1 MTMKENNKNQQRTEF
16 CEQRYIKNEIAGK
29 RLIRVPEVLSRVGF
43 SRTTLYER
51 IKEGSFPD
59 RVKIGLRSVAF
70 VESEIDAWIE
80 KVIAESRCESEYN
93 YFK

>member
-1 MTMKENNKNQQRTEF
+1 MKR
-16 CEQRYIKNEIAGK
+16 EIVGK
-29 RLIRVPEVLSRVGF
+29 RLMRVPEVLSRVGF

-80 KVIAESRCESEYN
+80 KVIAESRCVSEYN
-93 YFK
+93 YRK

>member
-1 MTMKENNKNQQRTEF
+1 MKKSNKQN
-16 CEQRYIKNEIAGK
+16 YMKNEIAGK

-80 KVIAESRCESEYN
+80 KVIAESRCVSEYN
-93 YFK
+93 HFK

>member
-1 MTMKENNKNQQRTEF
+1 MEKSNKQN
-16 CEQRYIKNEIAGK
+16 YMKNEIAGK

-51 IKEGSFPD
+51 IKAGSFPD

-70 VESEIDAWIE
+70 VESDIDAWIE
-80 KVIAESRCESEYN
+80 KVIAESRCISEYKHLN
-93 YFK
+93 KRG

>member
-1 MTMKENNKNQQRTEF
+1 M
-16 CEQRYIKNEIAGK
+16 KNEIAGK

-80 KVIAESRCESEYN
+80 NVITESRCVFEYN
-93 YFK
+93 HFK